1 MLALEQVSVTDVLK
15 EMQKQR
21 KSSQETV
28 IQNTTEKKKNNRV
41 LVPSPRY
48 TQQSDTN
55 LSSTGTRSPHPGGGW
70 NDDVDP
76 PNFNQL
82 KLGLW
87 QPLPQFY
94 NEFCSAQAPSS
105 THIPFCQGF
114 LHFGVGETLLCER
127 SLAFFILAASNN
139 KSLLPI
145 SGLVAYFSKP
155 SFCITYSLLHS

>member
-1 MLALEQVSVTDVLK
+1 MFLRKCRNKGKVVKKQSFKIQQSPGSFFK
-15 EMQKQR
+15 EF
-21 KSSQETV
+21 
-28 IQNTTEKKKNNRV
+28 
-41 LVPSPRY
+41 

-55 LSSTGTRSPHPGGGW
+55 LSSTGTRPPLPGGGW

-94 NEFCSAQAPSS
+94 DEFCSAQAPSS
-105 THIPFCQGF
+105 TQIPFCQGF
-114 LHFGVGETLLCER
+114 LHFGVGKTQLCER
-127 SLAFFILAASNN
+127 SLVFFILAASNN

-145 SGLVAYFSKP
+145 SGLVVYFSKP
-155 SFCITYSLLHS
+155 SFCIMYSLLHS

>member
-1 MLALEQVSVTDVLK
+1 MFLRKCRNKGKVVK
-15 EMQKQR
+15 KQSF
-21 KSSQETV
+21 K
-28 IQNTTEKKKNNRV
+28 IQQKKKKYNRV